1 MSKYLFAPQVL
12 ERLADRAFFRI
23 LGGRVLTVS
32 AVIVA
37 LYAIIVFFL
46 GWKELFELSSEAM
59 IGGIIYQLLFGF
71 ASYLVVHAILL
82 RARDVRALDESLPP
96 AVAVSAIVARLAGE
110 TYAFASSL
118 LGIGGAVF
126 VWFAGRGA
134 DRLLKRADF
143 ALPFLKAAPA
153 SFEAGAALIIKGVL
167 GGALALLL
175 GFLLAELLAARA
187 DHLVGT
193 VQSDDDFVAEKRTD
207 S

>member
-23 LGGRVLTVS
+23 FS
-32 AVIVA
+32 ARILKAAAAIVA

-59 IGGIIYQLLFGF
+59 IGGIIYQLLFAF

-134 DRLLKRADF
+134 GRLLEKADF

-153 SFEAGAALIIKGVL
+153 SFEAGAALVIKGVL

-175 GFLLAELLAARA
+175 GFLLAELLVARA
-187 DHLVGT
+187 DRL
-193 VQSDDDFVAEKRTD
+193 SDMAASD
-207 S
+207 SSGPHD

>member
-12 ERLADRAFFRI
+12 QRLSDRSFFRI
-23 LGGRVLTVS
+23 FSARVLTAS
-32 AVIVA
+32 AAIVA
-37 LYAIIVFFL
+37 LYAVIVFFL

-59 IGGIIYQLLFGF
+59 IGGIVYQLLFAF

-82 RARDVRALDESLPP
+82 RAREVRILDERVPP

-110 TYAFASSL
+110 TYAFASAL
-118 LGIGGAVF
+118 LGIGGAIF

-134 DRLLKRADF
+134 GRLLEKAAF

-153 SFEAGAALIIKGVL
+153 SFEAGAALIVKGVL

-175 GFLLAELLAARA
+175 GFLVAELLIIRA
-187 DHLVGT
+187 DQRAGT
-193 VQSDDDFVAEKRTD
+193 VEE
-207 S
+207 

>member
-12 ERLADRAFFRI
+12 ERLADRAFFRSFSARI
-23 LGGRVLTVS
+23 LKAC

-37 LYAIIVFFL
+37 LYAVIVFFL
-46 GWKELFELSSEAM
+46 GWKELFEL
-59 IGGIIYQLLFGF
+59 
-71 ASYLVVHAILL
+71 SYLVVHAILL
-82 RARDVRALDESLPP
+82 RARDVRTLDERIPP

-134 DRLLKRADF
+134 GRLLEKADF

-175 GFLLAELLAARA
+175 GFLLAELLVARA
-187 DHLVGT
+187 DRL
-193 VQSDDDFVAEKRTD
+193 TD
-207 S
+207 IAARDASRPHD